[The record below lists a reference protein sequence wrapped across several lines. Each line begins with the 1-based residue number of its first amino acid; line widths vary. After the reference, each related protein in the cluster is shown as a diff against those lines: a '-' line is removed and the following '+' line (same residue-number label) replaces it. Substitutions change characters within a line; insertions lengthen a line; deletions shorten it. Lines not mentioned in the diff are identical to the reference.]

1 MNNYKKLNIRDLQL
15 IIYDFDG
22 IMTDN
27 RVLVFKDGKEA
38 VFVNR
43 SDGLAVKAIK
53 EMGIRQIIVSSEVNP
68 IVAARA
74 RKLQIAF
81 VQAVDDK
88 KKAVEGYLRR
98 NKIKREKVIF
108 VGNDINDKSAMEFV
122 GIAVAPSDAH
132 PDIKKL
138 SKVVLSAKGGH
149 GVVREL
155 LGLLKGR

>member
-1 MNNYKKLNIRDLQL
+1 MNNYKKLNIRDFQL

-22 IMTDN
+22 VMTDN
-27 RVLVFKDGKEA
+27 RVLVFKNGEEA

-68 IVAARA
+68 IVAVRA
-74 RKLQIAF
+74 GKLQIAF
-81 VQAVDDK
+81 VQAIDDK
-88 KKAVEGYLRR
+88 KRAVEGYLRQ

-122 GIAVAPSDAH
+122 GMAVAPSDAH

-138 SKVVLSAKGGH
+138 SKVVLSVKGGH

-155 LGLLKGR
+155 LDLLKGR